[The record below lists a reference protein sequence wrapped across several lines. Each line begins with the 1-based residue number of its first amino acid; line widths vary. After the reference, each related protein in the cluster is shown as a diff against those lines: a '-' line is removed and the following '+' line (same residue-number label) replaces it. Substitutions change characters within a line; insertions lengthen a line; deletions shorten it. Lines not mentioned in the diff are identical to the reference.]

1 MFIGEPAFSLASLK
15 KNVFTPGCGDSITYK
30 VMNSEVSRLKQELQ
44 RQFRHNSE
52 LRDSAQRMQADLEEY
67 QKKVNDEQHEAWL
80 SGVVPLLKKVL
91 ELIDDLE
98 KVLEIQPDRARV
110 LTWNSQLGFI
120 YNRLQDILKTH
131 QVKPIQVLDKP
142 FDPALHQAQ
151 EIFEEFT
158 GPDTIEI
165 CTEELKH
172 GYMIGDQL
180 LRPSLVRVTRSL
192 PF

>member
-1 MFIGEPAFSLASLK
+1 
-15 KNVFTPGCGDSITYK
+15 
-30 VMNSEVSRLKQELQ
+30 MNSEVIRLKQELQ
-44 RQFRHNSE
+44 RQFRHSAE
-52 LRDSAQRMQADLEEY
+52 LRDSAQRMQSDLELY
-67 QKKVNDEQHEAWL
+67 QKKISHEQHEAWL
-80 SGVVPLLKKVL
+80 SGVGPLLKKVL

-98 KVLEIQPDRARV
+98 QVLEMQPDRARV
-110 LTWNSQLGFI
+110 LTWNSQLGLI
-120 YNRLQDILKTH
+120 YNRLQDILKNH
-131 QVKPIQVLDKP
+131 QITPIEVLDKP

-165 CTEELKH
+165 CTDELKR
-172 GYMIGDQL
+172 GYMIGEQL